1 MKLRGAPGP
10 LLGRGGG
17 RLGSSFPRRESEPNE
32 RTEMS
37 TGDPVSS
44 AFTARKGAGL
54 QHEDLLSSEDKM
66 QVGVLSSNPA
76 SVTLC
81 P

>member
-1 MKLRGAPGP
+1 
-10 LLGRGGG
+10 
-17 RLGSSFPRRESEPNE
+17 
-32 RTEMS
+32 MS
-37 TGDPVSS
+37 TGDPVSY
-44 AFTARKGAGL
+44 AFTAWKGAGL

-66 QVGVLSSNPA
+66 QAGVLSSNPA